1 MELDHR
7 DRTFYQRFIFSS
19 YEDGSR
25 ILEIFFFEI
34 FFFEIFFTISWPF
47 SQRSNYIF
55 S

>member
-34 FFFEIFFTISWPF
+34 FFTISWPF